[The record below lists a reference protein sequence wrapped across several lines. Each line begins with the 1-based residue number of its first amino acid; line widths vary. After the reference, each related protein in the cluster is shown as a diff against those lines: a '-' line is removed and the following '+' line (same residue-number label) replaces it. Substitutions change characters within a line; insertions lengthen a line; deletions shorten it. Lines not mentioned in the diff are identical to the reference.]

1 MKSSTVLFGLGAL
14 VVVGGIAVLAGGSGG
29 GGSPQGGGGS
39 GKFGTVGGLK
49 GGTGPS
55 GGGGGTTG
63 PSMGL
68 TVDKDCGIVIT
79 DLGAAQTAA
88 FALGQQYGLK
98 EAKARLYRR
107 GGCGVTEPLKPA
119 RAQIRN
125 SYLVTYQLLRGQVAS
140 GQMSRGIAEVAL
152 ADAYFQVALA
162 KVNMDGLPRNIP

>member
-1 MKSSTVLFGLGAL
+1 MKTSTIMVGLGAL

-29 GGSPQGGGGS
+29 GGSPQGGGGN

-55 GGGGGTTG
+55 GGGETTG

-125 SYLVTYQLLRGQVAS
+125 NYLVTYQLLRGQVAS

-152 ADAYFQVALA
+152 ADAYFQVAVA
-162 KVNMDGLPRNIP
+162 KVNMDGLPRVFP

>member
-1 MKSSTVLFGLGAL
+1 MKTSTIMVGLGAL
-14 VVVGGIAVLAGGSGG
+14 VVIGGIAVLAGGSGG
-29 GGSPQGGGGS
+29 GGSPQGGGG

-55 GGGGGTTG
+55 GGGTPGA
-63 PSMGL
+63 SMGL

-88 FALGQQYGLK
+88 FALGQQYGLR

-125 SYLVTYQLLRGQVAS
+125 NYLVTYQLLRGQVAS

>member
-1 MKSSTVLFGLGAL
+1 MPMKSSTILWGLGAL
-14 VVVGGIAVLAGGSGG
+14 VLVGGVFALA
-29 GGSPQGGGGS
+29 GGGS
-39 GKFGTVGGLK
+39 GTAKPNNGGKFGPVGGLK
-49 GGTGPS
+49 GNGAGSSPGPS
-55 GGGGGTTG
+55 DGSTT
-63 PSMGL
+63 GL

-125 SYLVTYQLLRGQVAS
+125 NYLVTYQLLRGQVAS

-162 KVNMDGLPRNIP
+162 KVNMDGLPRVFP

>member
-1 MKSSTVLFGLGAL
+1 MKTSTIMVGLGAL

-29 GGSPQGGGGS
+29 GGSPQGGSGN

-55 GGGGGTTG
+55 GGGGTTG

-88 FALGQQYGLK
+88 FALGQQYSLK

-125 SYLVTYQLLRGQVAS
+125 NYLVTYQLLRGQVAS

-152 ADAYFQVALA
+152 ADAYFQVAVA
-162 KVNMDGLPRNIP
+162 KVNMDGLPRVFP

>member
-1 MKSSTVLFGLGAL
+1 MKTSTIMVGLGAL
-14 VVVGGIAVLAGGSGG
+14 VVIGGIAVLAGGSGG
-29 GGSPQGGGGS
+29 GGSPQGGGG

-55 GGGGGTTG
+55 GGGTPGA
-63 PSMGL
+63 SMGL

-162 KVNMDGLPRNIP
+162 KVNMDGLPRVFP

>member
-1 MKSSTVLFGLGAL
+1 MKTSTIMVGLGAL
-14 VVVGGIAVLAGGSGG
+14 VVIGGIAVLAGGSGG
-29 GGSPQGGGGS
+29 GGSPQGGGG

-55 GGGGGTTG
+55 GGGTPGA
-63 PSMGL
+63 SMGL

-88 FALGQQYGLK
+88 FALGQQYGLR

-125 SYLVTYQLLRGQVAS
+125 NYLVTYQLLRGQVAS

-162 KVNMDGLPRNIP
+162 KVNMDGLPRVFP

>member
-1 MKSSTVLFGLGAL
+1 MKTSTIMVGLGAL
-14 VVVGGIAVLAGGSGG
+14 VVIGGIAVLAGGSGG
-29 GGSPQGGGGS
+29 GGSPQGGGG

-49 GGTGPS
+49 GSTGPS
-55 GGGGGTTG
+55 GAGGTTG
-63 PSMGL
+63 SSMGL

-125 SYLVTYQLLRGQVAS
+125 NYLVTYQLLRGQVAS

-162 KVNMDGLPRNIP
+162 KVNMDGLPRVFP

>member
-1 MKSSTVLFGLGAL
+1 MKTSTIMVGLGAL
-14 VVVGGIAVLAGGSGG
+14 VVIGGIAVLAGGSGG
-29 GGSPQGGGGS
+29 GGSPQGGGG

-55 GGGGGTTG
+55 GGGTPGA
-63 PSMGL
+63 SMGL

>member
-1 MKSSTVLFGLGAL
+1 MKSSTILWGLGAL
-14 VVVGGIAVLAGGSGG
+14 VLVGGVFALAGGGG
-29 GGSPQGGGGS
+29 GTAKPSNG
-39 GKFGTVGGLK
+39 GKFGLVGGLK
-49 GGTGPS
+49 GNGAGTGP
-55 GGGGGTTG
+55 G
-63 PSMGL
+63 PSDGSTTGL

-125 SYLVTYQLLRGQVAS
+125 NYLVTYQLLRGQVAS
-140 GQMSRGIAEVAL
+140 GQMSRGIADVAL

-162 KVNMDGLPRNIP
+162 KVNMDGLPRVFP

>member
-1 MKSSTVLFGLGAL
+1 MKTSTIMVGLGAL
-14 VVVGGIAVLAGGSGG
+14 VVIGGIAVLAGGSGG
-29 GGSPQGGGGS
+29 GGSPQGGGG

-55 GGGGGTTG
+55 GGGGTPGA
-63 PSMGL
+63 SMGL

-88 FALGQQYGLK
+88 FALGQQYGLR

-125 SYLVTYQLLRGQVAS
+125 NYLVTYQLLRGQVAS

-162 KVNMDGLPRNIP
+162 KVNMDGLPRVFP

>member
-1 MKSSTVLFGLGAL
+1 MKTSTIMVGLGAL
-14 VVVGGIAVLAGGSGG
+14 VVIGGIAVLAGGSGG
-29 GGSPQGGGGS
+29 GGSPQGGGGR
-39 GKFGTVGGLK
+39 FGAVGGLK

-55 GGGGGTTG
+55 GGGGTTG

-125 SYLVTYQLLRGQVAS
+125 NYLVTYQLLRGQVAS

-162 KVNMDGLPRNIP
+162 KVNMDGLPRVFP

>member
-1 MKSSTVLFGLGAL
+1 MKTSTIMVGLGAL
-14 VVVGGIAVLAGGSGG
+14 VVIGGIAVLAGGSGG
-29 GGSPQGGGGS
+29 GGSPQGGGG

-55 GGGGGTTG
+55 GGGTPGA
-63 PSMGL
+63 SMGL

-88 FALGQQYGLK
+88 FALGQQYGLR

-162 KVNMDGLPRNIP
+162 KVNMDGLPRVFP

>member
-1 MKSSTVLFGLGAL
+1 MKTSTIMVGLGAL
-14 VVVGGIAVLAGGSGG
+14 VVIGGIAVLAGGSGG
-29 GGSPQGGGGS
+29 GGSPQGGGG

-55 GGGGGTTG
+55 GGGTPGA
-63 PSMGL
+63 SMGL

-125 SYLVTYQLLRGQVAS
+125 NYLVTYQLLRGQVAS

-162 KVNMDGLPRNIP
+162 KVNMDGLPRVFP